1 MVIRHKWL
9 AMALTKKDIARNLT
23 EKIRFKRREK
33 AKQRSLFREI
43 DYATLSSKQSRKIVD
58 SLFEIIMGNLEK
70 GESVLLSNFGKFQ
83 IRYKWPR
90 KGRNP
95 NTGSPI
101 LLDSRR
107 IVTFHYSPKL
117 KQKINDLS

>member
-1 MVIRHKWL
+1 
-9 AMALTKKDIARNLT
+9 MALTKKDIARNLT
-23 EKIRFKRREK
+23 ERIRFKKRERS
-33 AKQRSLFREI
+33 KQRSLFREI
-43 DYATLSSKQSRKIVD
+43 DYAALSSKQARDIVD
-58 SLFEIIMGNLEK
+58 SLFEIIMRNLEK

-83 IRYKWPR
+83 IRYQWPR

-95 NTGSPI
+95 NTGTPM

-107 IVTFHYSPKL
+107 IVTFNYSQKL